1 MSQLH
6 DPLRRQ
12 LKRLIPQ
19 ATDLQRSTDA
29 VISALQ
35 RTTSDSD
42 DVEKDFL
49 LFAEHLMT
57 FLQNVR
63 CVGGYSQELAEMPN
77 VADKLA
83 DLALTLDNL
92 DMADS
97 VNYIGLARRLE
108 GVQGADVIRLAIKE
122 LSTFPGGQEK
132 INWLREALDNADN

>member
-12 LKRLIPQ
+12 LRRLIPQ

-63 CVGGYSQELAEMPN
+63 RVGGHSQELAEMPN

>member
-57 FLQNVR
+57 FLQNVQ